1 MMLLMVKINIIQ
13 MVLAF
18 TYLSNKDTNDLN
30 KYDNS
35 FFNLVSKIPTFNN
48 DTKYQTLGMTLSHL
62 TFTPDDS

>member
-1 MMLLMVKINIIQ
+1 MVKINITQ
-13 MVLAF
+13 MVLRF
-18 TYLSNKDTNDLN
+18 TYLSNKDTNDLD

-62 TFTPDDS
+62 TFTP